1 MSHQQV
7 FEQFKKRA
15 ENAYAYKSL
24 LNKSNVIALGT
35 DFPVED
41 VSPIMTFYSAVV
53 RKDINEYPE
62 DGFQTENALSRLEAL
77 IGMTRHGAYANFEEN
92 EKGSIEVGKYA
103 DFIILDNDL
112 LNIQENR
119 IPNTK
124 IVATFVNG
132 ELVFNRRFN

>member
-1 MSHQQV
+1 MYWLYDRIG
-7 FEQFKKRA
+7 KKRA

-92 EKGSIEVGKYA
+92 EKGSIEVGKFA

-112 LNIQENR
+112 LDIQENR

>member
-1 MSHQQV
+1 MYWLYDRIG
-7 FEQFKKRA
+7 KDRA
-15 ENAYAYKSL
+15 KNAYAYKSL

-62 DGFQTENALSRLEAL
+62 DGFQTENALTRLEAL
-77 IGMTRHGAYANFEEN
+77 IGMTRHGAYANFEES
-92 EKGSIEVGKYA
+92 EKGSIEVGKFA

-112 LNIQENR
+112 LTIQESG
-119 IPNTK
+119 IPRTK
-124 IVATFVNG
+124 IVATFING

>member
-1 MSHQQV
+1 MDLFNSDLY
-7 FEQFKKRA
+7 
-15 ENAYAYKSL
+15 AYAYKSL

-92 EKGSIEVGKYA
+92 EKGSIEVGKFA

>member
-1 MSHQQV
+1 MYWLYDRIG
-7 FEQFKKRA
+7 KRA

-92 EKGSIEVGKYA
+92 EKGSIEVGKFA

>member
-1 MSHQQV
+1 M
-7 FEQFKKRA
+7 E
-15 ENAYAYKSL
+15 SL
-24 LNKSNVIALGT
+24 FSNL
-35 DFPVED
+35 
-41 VSPIMTFYSAVV
+41 

-92 EKGSIEVGKYA
+92 EKGSIEVGKFA